1 MFFQGRAS
9 GVYWDWFWV
18 EREKEKNQG
27 QIQGFGPEQIAE
39 RRCHWLMCSSLE
51 LEITAVEF
59 DVSLRRS
66 RLDLRGEIWTRDL
79 HGG

>member
-1 MFFQGRAS
+1 MGFTGIGS
-9 GVYWDWFWV
+9 GLRERKRRIKDKSKDYW
-18 EREKEKNQG
+18 
-27 QIQGFGPEQIAE
+27 PEQTGE

-59 DVSLRRS
+59 DMSLRRS

-79 HGG
+79 HGGIVSV